1 MIPTDVAAQLRQL
14 ADVGQLSAQPP
25 VPGLQRARAIQ
36 AQLPD
41 LVPGQ
46 RFQAT
51 LQRTL
56 ADGAFQ
62 ALVAGREM
70 TLALT
75 GSAKAGDTLELVVVE
90 RRPGLIVA
98 RPPDA
103 GPLPTSAALSSEG
116 VHAALSPAARL
127 IGFLLGQRLT
137 PAPTPLAGGQPLL
150 GQAEVTAALLAP
162 ALRQALQHSGLFYE
176 AHQARWLAGRLALE
190 ALRQDPQAH
199 QGDGAPRGPPG
210 ARGTPVPLS
219 GGGAAAVASGSIP
232 ERLLPLV
239 QQQLDALATGQ
250 YLYLVQ
256 PWPGQDVTWLIDD
269 PDTPAA
275 AEAEAR
281 VWRTR
286 LRLTLPQLGVVEA
299 GLVLSASSLQV
310 LLCAGEGI
318 TADFIRRHH
327 APLRQA
333 LSAAGL
339 AVGRVEIVISAGLAP
354 DGEGADALAP
364 PAP

>member
-1 MIPTDVAAQLRQL
+1 MIPADVAAQLRQV

-25 VPGLQRARAIQ
+25 VPGLQRARALQ

-46 RFQAT
+46 RFQAA

-56 ADGAFQ
+56 PDGTFQ
-62 ALVAGREM
+62 ALVAGREL
-70 TLALT
+70 TLALA

-98 RPPDA
+98 RQPEA
-103 GPLPTSAALSSEG
+103 SPLVANATLAAPG

-127 IGFLLGQRLT
+127 IGILLSLRL
-137 PAPTPLAGGQPLL
+137 PAAPTPLAGGQPLL
-150 GQAEVTAALLAP
+150 GPDTVTAALLGP
-162 ALRQALQHSGLFYE
+162 ALRQALQDSGLFYE
-176 AHQARWLAGRLALE
+176 AHLGQWLAGRLGLA
-190 ALRQDPQAH
+190 ALRQEPQARP
-199 QGDGAPRGPPG
+199 GGRAAP
-210 ARGTPVPLS
+210 AA
-219 GGGAAAVASGSIP
+219 GGGAAAGAAGLIP
-232 ERLLPLV
+232 ERLQPLV
-239 QQQLDALATGQ
+239 QQQLDALASGQ
-250 YLYLVQ
+250 YLFQLQ
-256 PWPGQDVTWLIDD
+256 AWPGQDVTWQLED

-275 AEAEAR
+275 AAAAENGR

-286 LRLTLPQLGVVEA
+286 LRLTLPALGALEA
-299 GLVLSASSLQV
+299 GLVLSASGLQV
-310 LLCAGEGI
+310 LLRADQGAA
-318 TADFIRRHH
+318 ADFLRAHH

-339 AVGRVEIVISAGLAP
+339 AVGRVEIAISAGLAP
-354 DGEGADALAP
+354 DGEGGDALAP